1 LTFSEES
8 VDVVKAWLASVGVS
22 ADRIRQSHG
31 LSWLH
36 FNASAGEAESLLR
49 AKYHFWE
56 HDQTGKTHVACDEYS
71 LPLDIREHVDFIL
84 PSVHFDSRIGPR
96 SGGRDRLKAREADR
110 VRIGDPQ
117 SDGWLPKAGQWTD
130 KSDLHHELAGCDQQ
144 TTPECLRALYGIPVN
159 EEAVEGNSFGVAE
172 FTPQAY
178 VPTDLDIFFSN
189 FSDKLVGERPIL
201 KTAQGAI
208 VQQQNKSCSF
218 NCESNLDLQYAM
230 TLVYPQQVTL
240 YQVGDVIGGASFN
253 NFLDAFDATYCDGD
267 DPAADV
273 VYPNPTPGGYKGLK
287 TCGTYDAAKVV
298 TISYAYNE
306 HDLMPAYEQRQ
317 CNEYLKLG
325 LMGTSFLVSSGD
337 NGVAGNGDQCI
348 DPSDRRPGANATYTD
363 GSSGLFNPMFPA
375 VCPYVTAVGA
385 TQVIGGTNIVRA
397 LASNEQPEET
407 LAQVAFSGGGFSNVF
422 AMPNYQAETVHEWFK
437 KHPPIYGSDRF
448 NNSQRTRGFPDISAN
463 GANYAFAVNAEWS
476 LTYGTSASAPVLGSI
491 LTLINQER
499 LKAGK
504 SSIGF
509 INPTAYAHPE
519 VFTDVTTGNN
529 GGCGVDG
536 WFAVPGWDPVTGL
549 GTPNYPK
556 MLELWMS
563 LP

>member
-1 LTFSEES
+1 LAFSEES
-8 VDVVKAWLASVGVS
+8 VSAVKAWLISVGVS

-36 FNASAGEAESLLR
+36 FNASVGEAESLLR
-49 AKYHFWE
+49 AKYHFWK
-56 HDQTGKTHVACDEYS
+56 HDRTGNTHVACDEYS
-71 LPLDIREHVDFIL
+71 LPQGVRKHIDFVL

-96 SGGRDRLKAREADR
+96 GESHHSPKEREDHH
-110 VRIGDPQ
+110 VRIGDPE
-117 SDGWLPKAGQWTD
+117 SGWLPKAVQSID
-130 KSDLHHELAGCDQQ
+130 KSDLHYHLVGCDQQ
-144 TTPECLRALYGIPVN
+144 TTPACLRALYGIPIN

-178 VPTDLDIFFSN
+178 IPTDLDIFFSN
-189 FSDKLVGERPIL
+189 FSDRLVGERPI
-201 KTAQGAI
+201 TRYIQGAI
-208 VQQQNKSCSF
+208 VQQQNKSCGY
-218 NCESNLDLQYAM
+218 NCESNLDLEYAM

-240 YQVGDVIGGASFN
+240 YQVGNVIGGASFN
-253 NFLDAFDATYCDGD
+253 AI
-267 DPAADV
+267 
-273 VYPNPTPGGYKGLK
+273 YPDPTPGGYKGAK
-287 TCGTYDAAKVV
+287 TCGAFNAAKVV

-348 DPSDRRPGANATYTD
+348 DASNPLPGANATYTD
-363 GSSGLFNPMFPA
+363 GRSSKFNPMFPA
-375 VCPYVTAVGA
+375 GCPYVTAVGA
-385 TQVIGGTNIVRA
+385 TQVVEGTDIARA
-397 LASNEQPEET
+397 LAARAQPEET
-407 LAQVAFSGGGFSNVF
+407 LAKVAFSGGGFSNVF
-422 AMPNYQAETVHEWFK
+422 ALPDYQAETVKEWFSE
-437 KHPPIYGSDRF
+437 HPPAYGSDRF
-448 NNSQRTRGFPDISAN
+448 NNSQKTRGFPDISAN

-519 VFTDVTTGNN
+519 VFNDVTVGNN
-529 GGCGVDG
+529 GGCGVEG
-536 WFAVPGWDPVTGL
+536 WHAVVGWDPVTGL
-549 GTPNYPK
+549 GTPDYPR

>member
-8 VDVVKAWLASVGVS
+8 VDAVKAWLASVGVS

-71 LPLDIREHVDFIL
+71 LPLDIRKHVDFIL

-96 SGGRDRLKAREADR
+96 SEGRDRLKAREADR

-208 VQQQNKSCSF
+208 VQ
-218 NCESNLDLQYAM
+218 LQ
-230 TLVYPQQVTL
+230 LQL
-240 YQVGDVIGGASFN
+240 
-253 NFLDAFDATYCDGD
+253 
-267 DPAADV
+267 
-273 VYPNPTPGGYKGLK
+273 
-287 TCGTYDAAKVV
+287 
-298 TISYAYNE
+298 
-306 HDLMPAYEQRQ
+306 
-317 CNEYLKLG
+317 
-325 LMGTSFLVSSGD
+325 
-337 NGVAGNGDQCI
+337 
-348 DPSDRRPGANATYTD
+348 
-363 GSSGLFNPMFPA
+363 
-375 VCPYVTAVGA
+375 
-385 TQVIGGTNIVRA
+385 
-397 LASNEQPEET
+397 
-407 LAQVAFSGGGFSNVF
+407 
-422 AMPNYQAETVHEWFK
+422 
-437 KHPPIYGSDRF
+437 
-448 NNSQRTRGFPDISAN
+448 
-463 GANYAFAVNAEWS
+463 
-476 LTYGTSASAPVLGSI
+476 
-491 LTLINQER
+491 
-499 LKAGK
+499 
-504 SSIGF
+504 
-509 INPTAYAHPE
+509 
-519 VFTDVTTGNN
+519 
-529 GGCGVDG
+529 
-536 WFAVPGWDPVTGL
+536 
-549 GTPNYPK
+549 
-556 MLELWMS
+556 
-563 LP
+563 